1 MDTFVCRKGA
11 YFEPTGALPRVWL
24 ESKRERTVHIGECNA
39 HSLFLFFEGFTLLF
53 GIMNRNRGDSMHQAL
68 YRLYRPKTFDEILGQ
83 DAVVS
88 VLKEQ
93 VRTGAIGHA
102 YLFSG
107 MRGTGKTSCAKV
119 FARAL
124 NCLDP
129 QEGNPCNHCEH
140 CEKILEEATIDIIE
154 MDAASNRRIDDIRD
168 LRERVIYLPQDL
180 NYKVYIID
188 EAHMITNEGFNAL
201 LKTLEEPPSH
211 LVFILATTEPEKI
224 PKTILSRVQRFH
236 FVRLSDEIIQSH
248 VADILRREEKTFD
261 EDVPAKIALRSG
273 GAMRDALTNL
283 DQLMHLTHIRTED
296 VDEITGSSRMEAVK
310 TILEAIAKKD
320 AVTVGSVLETLHGN
334 PEVLL
339 ADLTLGARKILRE
352 KMGAVPV
359 TIPWIEEISEDSA
372 LHMLR
377 LFLDT
382 KTKLRYSDDGHL
394 LVELAVYEA
403 IYETDK
409 RALEERVARLEE
421 MLKDCVVPKSEM
433 TGHREMPMKAQQGRP
448 KTQAEPAKPVEPK
461 APVPTEKS
469 TEPKSKA
476 ESRPTVQAKT
486 TAAQYDEDAWTVDP
500 SEMGEMDWDSPWE
513 PEEVTAPTPE
523 KMPAEKPVSREIP
536 PEVSKTEPV
545 EAEIPPEENPTPIE
559 KSETDVP
566 KSEPETDEVQEE
578 TGADD
583 VEIDFDVLVKRI
595 GAQDPAMGTL
605 LSFGTFAGWENGI
618 MKVTFPK
625 KHAFQRDYLA
635 HPDRL
640 DRLTELSQIDGKAV
654 RFLLTL
660 EEKGDQS
667 EEIRAFFGDLLERG
681 EFNEEK

>member
-1 MDTFVCRKGA
+1 
-11 YFEPTGALPRVWL
+11 
-24 ESKRERTVHIGECNA
+24 
-39 HSLFLFFEGFTLLF
+39 
-53 GIMNRNRGDSMHQAL
+53 MHQAL

-129 QEGNPCNHCEH
+129 QGGNPCNHCEN
-140 CEKILEEATIDIIE
+140 CAKILEEATIDIIE

-180 NYKVYIID
+180 KYKVYIID

-236 FVRLSDEIIQSH
+236 FARLSDEVIASH
-248 VADILRREEKTFD
+248 VADVLKREEKTFD
-261 EDVPAKIALRSG
+261 EDVPEKIALRSG
-273 GAMRDALTNL
+273 GAMRDALTSL
-283 DQLMHLTHIRTED
+283 DQLMHLAHIRTED
-296 VDEITGSSRMEAVK
+296 VDEVTGSSETEGME
-310 TILEAIAKKD
+310 ILFEAIAKKD
-320 AVTVGSVLETLHGN
+320 AVAAGNALTSMRGN

-339 ADLTLGARKILRE
+339 SDLTLGARKILRE
-352 KMGAVPV
+352 KMGAVPA
-359 TIPWIEEISEDSA
+359 TIPWIGEISEDSA

-382 KTKLRYSDDGHL
+382 KTKLRFSDDGYL

-421 MLKDCVVPKSEM
+421 MLRDGVVRKSE
-433 TGHREMPMKAQQGRP
+433 TTEQRKTPVKAPQTEP
-448 KTQAEPAKPVEPK
+448 KATATPAKPVEPK
-461 APVPTEKS
+461 APAPTEKPS
-469 TEPKSKA
+469 EPTPKA
-476 ESRPTVQAKT
+476 EPRPAVRVQTPAS
-486 TAAQYDEDAWTVDP
+486 ADEDAWTIDP
-500 SEMGEMDWDSPWE
+500 SEIEEMDWDSPWE
-513 PEEVTAPTPE
+513 PAEATAPTAKQTPE
-523 KMPAEKPVSREIP
+523 EKPVSPEIP
-536 PEVSKTEPV
+536 TEAPKTAPA
-545 EAEIPPEENPTPIE
+545 EAETPPEEAPTKE
-559 KSETDVP
+559 KSETAVP
-566 KSEPETDEVQEE
+566 GAEPETDEGGDESD
-578 TGADD
+578 ADD
-583 VEIDFDVLVKRI
+583 TEIDFDALLKRI
-595 GAQDPAMGTL
+595 SAQDPAMGTL
-605 LSFGTFAGWENGI
+605 LSFGTFAGVEKGI
-618 MKVTFPK
+618 VKVTFPK

-640 DRLTELSQIDGKAV
+640 DRLAELSRTVGKAV

-660 EEKGDQS
+660 EEQADQG
-667 EEIRAFFGDLLERG
+667 EEIRAFFGELLERG

>member
-1 MDTFVCRKGA
+1 
-11 YFEPTGALPRVWL
+11 
-24 ESKRERTVHIGECNA
+24 
-39 HSLFLFFEGFTLLF
+39 
-53 GIMNRNRGDSMHQAL
+53 MHQAL

-129 QEGNPCNHCEH
+129 QGGNPCNHCEN

-180 NYKVYIID
+180 KYKVYIID

-236 FVRLSDEIIQSH
+236 FSRLSDEVIANH
-248 VADILRREEKTFD
+248 VADVLRREEKTFD
-261 EDVPAKIALRSG
+261 EDVPEKIALRSG
-273 GAMRDALTNL
+273 GAMRDALTSL
-283 DQLMHLTHIRTED
+283 DQLMHLSHIRTED
-296 VDEITGSSRMEAVK
+296 VDEVTGSSETEGVE
-310 TILEAIAKKD
+310 ILFEAIAKKD
-320 AVTVGSVLETLHGN
+320 AVAAGNVLTTMRGN

-339 ADLTLGARKILRE
+339 SDLTLGARKILRE
-352 KMGAVPV
+352 KMGAVPA
-359 TIPWIEEISEDSA
+359 TIPWIGEISEDSA

-382 KTKLRYSDDGHL
+382 KTKLRFSDDGHL

-421 MLKDCVVPKSEM
+421 MLRDGMVPISE
-433 TGHREMPMKAQQGRP
+433 TAEHRVLPVKAPQVESQI
-448 KTQAEPAKPVEPK
+448 TAEPAKPI
-461 APVPTEKS
+461 
-469 TEPKSKA
+469 EPKSKA
-476 ESRPTVQAKT
+476 EPRSTVKAKT
-486 TAAQYDEDAWTVDP
+486 TTAQYDEDAWTVDP
-500 SEMGEMDWDSPWE
+500 SEIEEMDWDSPYE
-513 PEEVTAPTPE
+513 PEEATAPTAKQTPE
-523 KMPAEKPVSREIP
+523 AKSVSPEIPTEKP
-536 PEVSKTEPV
+536 KTAPV
-545 EAEIPPEENPTPIE
+545 EAETPPEEKPTPDDTP
-559 KSETDVP
+559 ETVVP
-566 KSEPETDEVQEE
+566 KAEPETDELQDE
-578 TGADD
+578 TDADD
-583 VEIDFDVLVKRI
+583 AEIDFDALVKRI
-595 GAQDPAMGTL
+595 STQDPAMGTL
-605 LSFGTFAGWENGI
+605 LSFGTFAGVEKGI
-618 MKVTFPK
+618 VKVTFPK
-625 KHAFQRDYLA
+625 EHAFQRDYLA

-640 DRLTELSQIDGKAV
+640 DRLTELSQADGKGI

-660 EEKGDQS
+660 EEEGDQS

>member
-1 MDTFVCRKGA
+1 
-11 YFEPTGALPRVWL
+11 
-24 ESKRERTVHIGECNA
+24 
-39 HSLFLFFEGFTLLF
+39 
-53 GIMNRNRGDSMHQAL
+53 MHQAL

-129 QEGNPCNHCEH
+129 QSGNPCNHCEN
-140 CEKILEEATIDIIE
+140 CEKILKEATIDIIE

-180 NYKVYIID
+180 KYKVYIID

-236 FVRLSDEIIQSH
+236 FARLSDEVIASH
-248 VADILRREEKTFD
+248 VADVLKREEKTFD
-261 EDVPAKIALRSG
+261 KDVPEKIALRSG
-273 GAMRDALTNL
+273 GAMRDALTSL
-283 DQLMHLTHIRTED
+283 DQLMHLSHIRTED
-296 VDEITGSSRMEAVK
+296 VDEVTGSSETEGVE
-310 TILEAIAKKD
+310 ILFEAIAKKD
-320 AVTVGSVLETLHGN
+320 AVTAGNVLATMRGN

-339 ADLTLGARKILRE
+339 SDLTLGARKILRE
-352 KMGAVPV
+352 KMGAVPA
-359 TIPWIEEISEDSA
+359 TIHWIGEISEDSA

-377 LFLDT
+377 IFLDT
-382 KTKLRYSDDGHL
+382 KTKLRFADDGRL

-421 MLKDCVVPKSEM
+421 MLRNGTMPKSEAEED
-433 TGHREMPMKAQQGRP
+433 RISFVKAPQVRP
-448 KTQAEPAKPVEPK
+448 QATTVPEKPVEPK
-461 APVPTEKS
+461 APAPTAKLI
-469 TEPKSKA
+469 EPGPKA
-476 ESRPTVQAKT
+476 ESRGTVKT
-486 TAAQYDEDAWTVDP
+486 KVTGATEDEDAWTVDL
-500 SEMGEMDWDSPWE
+500 SEIEEMDWDSPLE
-513 PEEVTAPTPE
+513 SVEETAPTAEKTHEAVPVSPE
-523 KMPAEKPVSREIP
+523 ISTEVLKTDPGEADTVPEQTPTPKKMPEMAGP
-536 PEVSKTEPV
+536 KTEP
-545 EAEIPPEENPTPIE
+545 EA
-559 KSETDVP
+559 S
-566 KSEPETDEVQEE
+566 
-578 TGADD
+578 ADD
-583 VEIDFDVLVKRI
+583 AEIDFDALLKRI
-595 GAQDPAMGTL
+595 SAQDPAMGTL
-605 LSFGTFAGWENGI
+605 LSFGTFAGFEKGI
-618 MKVTFPK
+618 VKVAFPK

-640 DRLTELSQIDGKAV
+640 DRLAELSQTDGKGV

-660 EEKGDQS
+660 EEKRDQS

-681 EFNEEK
+681 ERYEEK

>member
-1 MDTFVCRKGA
+1 
-11 YFEPTGALPRVWL
+11 
-24 ESKRERTVHIGECNA
+24 
-39 HSLFLFFEGFTLLF
+39 
-53 GIMNRNRGDSMHQAL
+53 MHQAL

-129 QEGNPCNHCEH
+129 QGGNPCNHCEN
-140 CEKILEEATIDIIE
+140 CEKVLEEATIDIIE

-236 FVRLSDEIIQSH
+236 FARLSDEVIASH
-248 VADILRREEKTFD
+248 VADVLRREEKTFD
-261 EDVPAKIALRSG
+261 DDVPEKIALRSG
-273 GAMRDALTNL
+273 GAMRDALTSL
-283 DQLMHLTHIRTED
+283 DQLMHLSHIRTED
-296 VDEITGSSRMEAVK
+296 VEEVTGSSETENME
-310 TILEAIAKKD
+310 ILFEAIAKKD
-320 AVTVGSVLETLHGN
+320 AVTAGNVLATMRGN

-339 ADLTLGARKILRE
+339 SDLTLGARKILRE
-352 KMGAVPV
+352 KMGAVPA
-359 TIPWIEEISEDSA
+359 TIPWIGEISEDSA

-377 LFLDT
+377 IFLDT
-382 KTKLRYSDDGHL
+382 KTKLRFSDDGHL

-421 MLKDCVVPKSEM
+421 MLRDGVVPKSESAE
-433 TGHREMPMKAQQGRP
+433 HRISLVKAP
-448 KTQAEPAKPVEPK
+448 KVESQTTAEPAKPVEPK
-461 APVPTEKS
+461 TPAPTVKPA
-469 TEPKSKA
+469 EPKSKA
-476 ESRPTVQAKT
+476 EPLPTVNSKMP
-486 TAAQYDEDAWTVDP
+486 AQYDEDAWTIDP
-500 SEMGEMDWDSPWE
+500 SEIEEMDWDSPYE
-513 PEEVTAPTPE
+513 PEEATAPTAKQTPE
-523 KMPAEKPVSREIP
+523 AKSVSPEIPTEKP
-536 PEVSKTEPV
+536 KTAPV
-545 EAEIPPEENPTPIE
+545 EAETPPKENPTARE
-559 KSETDVP
+559 KSETAVP
-566 KSEPETDEVQEE
+566 EAEPETDEVQDA
-578 TGADD
+578 TNADD
-583 VEIDFDVLVKRI
+583 AEIDFDALVKRI
-595 GAQDPAMGTL
+595 SAQDPAMGTL
-605 LSFGTFAGWENGI
+605 LSFGTFAGVEKGFV
-618 MKVTFPK
+618 KVTFPK
-625 KHAFQRDYLA
+625 EHAFQRDYLA

-640 DRLTELSQIDGKAV
+640 DRLAELSQADGKGI

-681 EFNEEK
+681 ERYEEK

>member
-1 MDTFVCRKGA
+1 
-11 YFEPTGALPRVWL
+11 
-24 ESKRERTVHIGECNA
+24 
-39 HSLFLFFEGFTLLF
+39 
-53 GIMNRNRGDSMHQAL
+53 MHQAL

-124 NCLDP
+124 NCLRP
-129 QEGNPCNHCEH
+129 QSGNPCNHCEN

-180 NYKVYIID
+180 KYKVYIID

-236 FVRLSDEIIQSH
+236 FARLSDEIIAKH
-248 VADILRREEKTFD
+248 VADVLQREKKTFD
-261 EDVPAKIALRSG
+261 ADVPKKIALRSG
-273 GAMRDALTNL
+273 GAMRDALTSL
-283 DQLMHLTHIRTED
+283 DQLMHLSHIATED
-296 VDEITGSSRMEAVK
+296 VDEVTGSSETQDVA
-310 TILEAIAKKD
+310 ILLEAIAKKD
-320 AVTVGSVLETLHGN
+320 AVAAGNILATMRGN

-339 ADLTLGARKILRE
+339 SDLTLGARKILWE
-352 KMGAVPV
+352 KMGAVPASL
-359 TIPWIEEISEDSA
+359 PWLGEFSEDSA
-372 LHMLR
+372 LYMLR
-377 LFLDT
+377 LFLDA
-382 KTKLRYSDDGHL
+382 KTKLRFSDDGRL

-403 IYETDK
+403 IYTTDK

-421 MLKDCVVPKSEM
+421 MLRDGSVRTSEKM
-433 TGHREMPMKAQQGRP
+433 EVRVTPVTSTSPTMDHKASIE
-448 KTQAEPAKPVEPK
+448 KTSVEKAPIEKIPIEKPSVEEKKPVEETPP
-461 APVPTEKS
+461 APAQSAE
-469 TEPKSKA
+469 EIQKA
-476 ESRPTVQAKT
+476 ESSGTAPRKT
-486 TAAQYDEDAWTVDP
+486 AESDLEDAWTIDP
-500 SEMGEMDWDSPWE
+500 SEMEEMDWNSPWE
-513 PEEVTAPTPE
+513 PEETTAPVTETPETKSVLPKASPEEPRSEVQESAMSTDAPTP
-523 KMPAEKPVSREIP
+523 
-536 PEVSKTEPV
+536 V
-545 EAEIPPEENPTPIE
+545 EAPPTKANETAP
-559 KSETDVP
+559 SETQT
-566 KSEPETDEVQEE
+566 ETAMEDG
-578 TGADD
+578 TF
-583 VEIDFDVLVKRI
+583 DFDAVLKHI
-595 GAQDPAMGTL
+595 SAQDPAMGTL
-605 LSFGTFAGWENGI
+605 LSFGTFAGIEKGLVN
-618 MKVTFPK
+618 VTFSK

-640 DRLTELSQIDGKAV
+640 ARLTELSRVDGKSV

-660 EEKGDQS
+660 EEKPDES
-667 EEIRAFFGDLLERG
+667 EEIRAFFGDLLVRG
-681 EFNEEK
+681 ERNEEK

>member
-1 MDTFVCRKGA
+1 
-11 YFEPTGALPRVWL
+11 
-24 ESKRERTVHIGECNA
+24 
-39 HSLFLFFEGFTLLF
+39 
-53 GIMNRNRGDSMHQAL
+53 MHQAL

-129 QEGNPCNHCEH
+129 QGGNPCNHCEN

-180 NYKVYIID
+180 KYKVYIID

-236 FVRLSDEIIQSH
+236 FARLSDEVIANH
-248 VADILRREEKTFD
+248 VADVLRREKKTFD
-261 EDVPAKIALRSG
+261 EDVPEKIALRSG
-273 GAMRDALTNL
+273 GAMRDALTSL
-283 DQLMHLTHIRTED
+283 DQLMHLSHIRTED
-296 VDEITGSSRMEAVK
+296 VDEVTGSSETEGME
-310 TILEAIAKKD
+310 ILFEAIAKKD
-320 AVTVGSVLETLHGN
+320 AVAAGNVLASMRGN

-339 ADLTLGARKILRE
+339 SDLTLGARKILRE
-352 KMGAVPV
+352 KMGAVPA
-359 TIPWIEEISEDSA
+359 TIPWIGEISEDSA

-382 KTKLRYSDDGHL
+382 KTKLRFSDDGHL

-421 MLKDCVVPKSEM
+421 MLRDGVVRKSE
-433 TGHREMPMKAQQGRP
+433 TSEQRETPVKAPQARP

-461 APVPTEKS
+461 APAPTAKS
-469 TEPKSKA
+469 AEPTPKV

-486 TAAQYDEDAWTVDP
+486 TAAQYDDDAWTIDP
-500 SEMGEMDWDSPWE
+500 SEMEEMEEMDWDSPYE
-513 PEEVTAPTPE
+513 PEATAPTAKQTPE
-523 KMPAEKPVSREIP
+523 AKPVSPEIP
-536 PEVSKTEPV
+536 TEKPGKAPV
-545 EAEIPPEENPTPIE
+545 EAETPPEEKPTPRE
-559 KSETDVP
+559 KSETAVP
-566 KSEPETDEVQEE
+566 EAEPETEEGRDETDAED
-578 TGADD
+578 T
-583 VEIDFDVLVKRI
+583 EIDFDALLKRI
-595 GAQDPAMGTL
+595 SAQDPAMGTL
-605 LSFGTFAGWENGI
+605 LSFGTFAGVEKGI
-618 MKVTFPK
+618 VKVTFPK

-640 DRLTELSQIDGKAV
+640 DRLTELSQTHGKAV

-660 EEKGDQS
+660 EEQGDQS

-681 EFNEEK
+681 ERYEEK

>member
-1 MDTFVCRKGA
+1 
-11 YFEPTGALPRVWL
+11 
-24 ESKRERTVHIGECNA
+24 
-39 HSLFLFFEGFTLLF
+39 
-53 GIMNRNRGDSMHQAL
+53 MHQAL

-129 QEGNPCNHCEH
+129 QGGNPCNHCEN

-180 NYKVYIID
+180 KYKVYIID

-236 FVRLSDEIIQSH
+236 FARLSDEVIASH
-248 VADILRREEKTFD
+248 VADVLRWEEKTFD
-261 EDVPAKIALRSG
+261 EDVPEKIALRSG
-273 GAMRDALTNL
+273 GAMRDALTSL
-283 DQLMHLTHIRTED
+283 DQLMHLAHIRTED
-296 VDEITGSSRMEAVK
+296 VDEVTGSSETEGME
-310 TILEAIAKKD
+310 ILFEAIAKKD
-320 AVTVGSVLETLHGN
+320 AVAAGNALASMRGN

-339 ADLTLGARKILRE
+339 SDLTLGARKILRE
-352 KMGAVPV
+352 KMGAVPA
-359 TIPWIEEISEDSA
+359 TIPWIGEISEDSA

-382 KTKLRYSDDGHL
+382 KTKLRFSDDGRL

-421 MLKDCVVPKSEM
+421 MLRDGVVRKSEAAEDRIS
-433 TGHREMPMKAQQGRP
+433 TVKAPQTEP
-448 KTQAEPAKPVEPK
+448 KATAEPAKPVEPK
-461 APVPTEKS
+461 SPAPTVKS
-469 TEPKSKA
+469 AEPKPKA
-476 ESRPTVQAKT
+476 EPRATVRVQT
-486 TAAQYDEDAWTVDP
+486 TSPDDDDAWTIDP
-500 SEMGEMDWDSPWE
+500 SEIEEMDWDSPWE
-513 PEEVTAPTPE
+513 PAEATTAKQTPE
-523 KMPAEKPVSREIP
+523 AKPVSPEIAT
-536 PEVSKTEPV
+536 EIFKTAPG
-545 EAEIPPEENPTPIE
+545 EAETPEAKPTPIE
-559 KSETDVP
+559 KSETVP
-566 KSEPETDEVQEE
+566 EAEPETEEGGDESD
-578 TGADD
+578 ADD
-583 VEIDFDVLVKRI
+583 MEIDFDALLKRI
-595 GAQDPAMGTL
+595 SAQDPAMGTL
-605 LSFGTFAGWENGI
+605 LSFGTFVGVEKGI
-618 MKVTFPK
+618 VKVTFPK

-640 DRLTELSQIDGKAV
+640 DRLAELSRTDGKAV

-660 EEKGDQS
+660 EEQGDQG
-667 EEIRAFFGDLLERG
+667 EEIRAFFGELLERG

>member
-1 MDTFVCRKGA
+1 
-11 YFEPTGALPRVWL
+11 
-24 ESKRERTVHIGECNA
+24 
-39 HSLFLFFEGFTLLF
+39 
-53 GIMNRNRGDSMHQAL
+53 MHQAL
-68 YRLYRPKTFDEILGQ
+68 YRLYRPKTFDEIMGQ

-124 NCLDP
+124 NCLEP
-129 QEGNPCNHCEH
+129 QSGNPCNHCEN

-180 NYKVYIID
+180 KYKVYIID

-236 FVRLSDEIIQSH
+236 FARLSDEIIAKH
-248 VADILRREEKTFD
+248 VADVLQREKKTFD
-261 EDVPAKIALRSG
+261 ADVPKKIALRSG
-273 GAMRDALTNL
+273 GAMRDALTSL
-283 DQLMHLTHIRTED
+283 DQLMHLSHISTED
-296 VDEITGSSRMEAVK
+296 VDEVTGSSETQDVA
-310 TILEAIAKKD
+310 ILLEAIAKKD
-320 AVTVGSVLETLHGN
+320 AVAAGNILATMRGN

-339 ADLTLGARKILRE
+339 SDLTLGARKILRE
-352 KMGAVPV
+352 KMGAVPA
-359 TIPWIEEISEDSA
+359 TIPWLGEFSEDSA
-372 LHMLR
+372 LYMLK

-382 KTKLRYSDDGHL
+382 KTKLRFSDDGRL

-403 IYETDK
+403 IYATDK

-421 MLKDCVVPKSEM
+421 MLRDGSVRTSEKTEARVTPVTSTLPTM
-433 TGHREMPMKAQQGRP
+433 DHKASIE
-448 KTQAEPAKPVEPK
+448 TTSVEK
-461 APVPTEKS
+461 APIEKPS
-469 TEPKSKA
+469 VEEKKLVEETPPAPAQPAEEIQKA
-476 ESRPTVQAKT
+476 ESSGTAPRKT
-486 TAAQYDEDAWTVDP
+486 AESDLEDAWTIDP
-500 SEMGEMDWDSPWE
+500 SEMEEMDWDNPWE
-513 PEEVTAPTPE
+513 PEEIAPPVTETSEMKSTLSTPSPEEPRSEVQESTMSTDAPTP
-523 KMPAEKPVSREIP
+523 
-536 PEVSKTEPV
+536 V
-545 EAEIPPEENPTPIE
+545 EAPPTKANETAP
-559 KSETDVP
+559 SETQT
-566 KSEPETDEVQEE
+566 ETAMEDG
-578 TGADD
+578 TF
-583 VEIDFDVLVKRI
+583 DFDAVLKHI
-595 GAQDPAMGTL
+595 SAQDPAMGTL
-605 LSFGTFAGWENGI
+605 LSFGTFAGIEKGLVN
-618 MKVTFPK
+618 VTFSK

-640 DRLTELSQIDGKAV
+640 ARLTELSRVDGKGV

-660 EEKGDQS
+660 EEKPDES
-667 EEIRAFFGDLLERG
+667 EEIRAFFGDLLVRG
-681 EFNEEK
+681 ERNEEK

>member
-1 MDTFVCRKGA
+1 
-11 YFEPTGALPRVWL
+11 
-24 ESKRERTVHIGECNA
+24 
-39 HSLFLFFEGFTLLF
+39 
-53 GIMNRNRGDSMHQAL
+53 MHQAL

-124 NCLDP
+124 NCLRP
-129 QEGNPCNHCEH
+129 QSGNPCNHCEN

-180 NYKVYIID
+180 KYKVYIID

-236 FVRLSDEIIQSH
+236 FARLSDEVIAKH
-248 VADILRREEKTFD
+248 VADVLQREKKTFD
-261 EDVPAKIALRSG
+261 EDVPKKIALRSG
-273 GAMRDALTNL
+273 GAMRDALTSL
-283 DQLMHLTHIRTED
+283 DQLMHLSHIRTED
-296 VDEITGSSRMEAVK
+296 VDEVTGSSETQDVA
-310 TILEAIAKKD
+310 ILLEAIAKKD
-320 AVTVGSVLETLHGN
+320 AVAAGNVLATMRGN

-339 ADLTLGARKILRE
+339 SDLTLGARKILRE
-352 KMGAVPV
+352 KMGAVPA
-359 TIPWIEEISEDSA
+359 TILWIGEISEDSA
-372 LHMLR
+372 LYMLR

-382 KTKLRYSDDGHL
+382 KTKLRFSDDGRL

-403 IYETDK
+403 IYATDK
-409 RALEERVARLEE
+409 RTLEERVARLEE
-421 MLKDCVVPKSEM
+421 MLRDGSVRTSEK
-433 TGHREMPMKAQQGRP
+433 TEVRVTPTPPTIEREASIE
-448 KTQAEPAKPVEPK
+448 KTAIEKISIEKPSVEEKKPVEEATP
-461 APVPTEKS
+461 APVKP
-469 TEPKSKA
+469 A
-476 ESRPTVQAKT
+476 EEIAKT
-486 TAAQYDEDAWTVDP
+486 DSPRTAPRNTAGSDVEDAWTIDP
-500 SEMGEMDWDSPWE
+500 SEMEEMDWDSPWE
-513 PEEVTAPTPE
+513 PEGIAPSVTETSEMKSTLSTPSPEESRSEVQESTMPTN
-523 KMPAEKPVSREIP
+523 AS
-536 PEVSKTEPV
+536 TPV
-545 EAEIPPEENPTPIE
+545 EAPPINADENAP
-559 KSETDVP
+559 SETRTETVP
-566 KSEPETDEVQEE
+566 EDGTF
-578 TGADD
+578 
-583 VEIDFDVLVKRI
+583 DFDAVLKRI
-595 GAQDPAMGTL
+595 SAQDPAMGTL
-605 LSFGTFAGWENGI
+605 LSFGTFAGVEKGFVN
-618 MKVTFPK
+618 VTFPK

-640 DRLTELSQIDGKAV
+640 ERLTELSRTDGKGV

-660 EEKGDQS
+660 EEKQDES
-667 EEIRAFFGDLLERG
+667 EEIRAFFGDLLVRG
-681 EFNEEK
+681 ERNEEK

>member
-1 MDTFVCRKGA
+1 
-11 YFEPTGALPRVWL
+11 
-24 ESKRERTVHIGECNA
+24 
-39 HSLFLFFEGFTLLF
+39 
-53 GIMNRNRGDSMHQAL
+53 MHQAL

-129 QEGNPCNHCEH
+129 QGGNPCNHCEN
-140 CEKILEEATIDIIE
+140 CAKILEEATIDIIE

-180 NYKVYIID
+180 KYKVYIID

-236 FVRLSDEIIQSH
+236 FARLSDEIIAKH
-248 VADILRREEKTFD
+248 VADVLRREKKTFD
-261 EDVPAKIALRSG
+261 ADVPEKIALRSG
-273 GAMRDALTNL
+273 GAMRDALTSL
-283 DQLMHLTHIRTED
+283 DQLMHLSHIRTED
-296 VDEITGSSRMEAVK
+296 VDEVTGSSETEDME
-310 TILEAIAKKD
+310 ILLEAIAKKD
-320 AVTVGSVLETLHGN
+320 AVTAGNVLATMRGN

-339 ADLTLGARKILRE
+339 SDLTLGARNILRE
-352 KMGAVPV
+352 KMGAVPASL
-359 TIPWIEEISEDSA
+359 PWIGEISEDSA
-372 LHMLR
+372 LYMLK

-382 KTKLRYSDDGHL
+382 KTKLRFSDDGRL

-403 IYETDK
+403 IYTTDK

-421 MLKDCVVPKSEM
+421 MLRDGSAQ
-433 TGHREMPMKAQQGRP
+433 TSGHTEVRGTPVTSTPPTIEREASIEKTPIEKISIEKPSVEEKKPEEMPPAPAQP
-448 KTQAEPAKPVEPK
+448 AEEIAKTESSGTAPRKTAEP
-461 APVPTEKS
+461 
-469 TEPKSKA
+469 
-476 ESRPTVQAKT
+476 
-486 TAAQYDEDAWTVDP
+486 DLEDAWTIDP
-500 SEMGEMDWDSPWE
+500 SEMEEMDWDSPWE
-513 PEEVTAPTPE
+513 AEETTAPVTETPETKSVLPKASPEEPRSEVQESAMPTDAPTP
-523 KMPAEKPVSREIP
+523 
-536 PEVSKTEPV
+536 V
-545 EAEIPPEENPTPIE
+545 EAPPTNAN
-559 KSETDVP
+559 ETASSDTQTETVP
-566 KSEPETDEVQEE
+566 EDGTF
-578 TGADD
+578 
-583 VEIDFDVLVKRI
+583 DFDAVLKHISV
-595 GAQDPAMGTL
+595 QDPAMGTL
-605 LSFGTFAGWENGI
+605 LSFGTFAGIEKGLVS
-618 MKVTFPK
+618 VTFPK

-640 DRLTELSQIDGKAV
+640 ARLTELSRVDGKGV

-660 EEKGDQS
+660 EEKPDES
-667 EEIRAFFGDLLERG
+667 EEIRAFFGDLLVRG
-681 EFNEEK
+681 ERNEEK